1 MHKKTLLENVSY
13 RFAQN
18 KLLGCL
24 FNGQGVNSYPEEPNE
39 QKKNKAIDKNS
50 SRLLK
55 PRNTIILIHKG
66 KNMSKNNH
74 EDIYTKRTSG
84 TSKEGNLQEAIEE
97 AITNATDSTGNIDTK
112 IHWRLEE
119 ITGVNGT
126 SIDDTNEI
134 TVSISFNVV

>member
-1 MHKKTLLENVSY
+1 
-13 RFAQN
+13 
-18 KLLGCL
+18 
-24 FNGQGVNSYPEEPNE
+24 
-39 QKKNKAIDKNS
+39 
-50 SRLLK
+50 
-55 PRNTIILIHKG
+55 
-66 KNMSKNNH
+66 MSKNNH